1 MKSMLTALS
10 LAASVALG
18 FGGLATAQQP
28 SLPGAPATPPA
39 STAVCNTC
47 GVVESVTYHEQKG
60 EASGAGAVVGGVAGG
75 VIGHQIGSGR
85 GNTVATIA
93 GAGLGA
99 LAGHQVEKNVKKK
112 TYYVVTVSLDN
123 GKKKSINY
131 SSQPAFREGDRVKF
145 VDSGKKL
152 ALLSN

>member
-1 MKSMLTALS
+1 MRTVPTATMLASLIFAL
-10 LAASVALG
+10 AGTVQ
-18 FGGLATAQQP
+18 AQQQP
-28 SLPGAPATPPA
+28 LPGTPATPPA
-39 STAVCNTC
+39 VNAVCNTC

-112 TYYVVTVSLDN
+112 TYYVVNVNLDN
-123 GKKKSINY
+123 GKKKSMTY
-131 SSQPAFREGDRVKF
+131 SAQPAFRQGDRVKF
-145 VDSGKKL
+145 VDGGKKL
-152 ALLSN
+152 ALITN

>member
-1 MKSMLTALS
+1 MKSTSTALS
-10 LAASVALG
+10 LAASVALA
-18 FGGLATAQQP
+18 FGGIVYAQQQP
-28 SLPGAPATPPA
+28 LPGAQATAPAA
-39 STAVCNTC
+39 TAVCDTC
-47 GVVESVTYHEQKG
+47 GVVESVSYQEKKG

-112 TYYVVTVSLDN
+112 SYYVVTVSLDN
-123 GKKKSINY
+123 GKKTSITY
-131 SSQPAFREGDRVKF
+131 SSQPAFKQGDRVK
-145 VDSGKKL
+145 VIDGKKL
-152 ALLSN
+152 ALLAN